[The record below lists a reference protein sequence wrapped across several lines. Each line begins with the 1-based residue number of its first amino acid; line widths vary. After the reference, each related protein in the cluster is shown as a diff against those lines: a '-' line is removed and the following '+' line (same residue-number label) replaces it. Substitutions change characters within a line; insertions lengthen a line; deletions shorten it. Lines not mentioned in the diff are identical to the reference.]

1 MNATGF
7 YVPAD
12 AKSLMVSMYGHDAAG
27 AVRPATQFGDP
38 TDPRTWPSG
47 GGGIISTAG
56 DYLRFAQMLANGGS
70 LEGHQYLSPV
80 TVDLMTHNQVAETA
94 MVDFWGAGS
103 TGLGYGLGVGV
114 ELDTRHASHAGYP
127 GDFSWGGVFDTHW
140 VASPRTGVVAVL
152 LTQTD
157 PYDADAT
164 RQRAANDDDMMNLVF
179 AAVSQATPKPGFDPM
194 AVLR

>member
-1 MNATGF
+1 
-7 YVPAD
+7 
-12 AKSLMVSMYGHDAAG
+12 MVTMYRHDAAG
-27 AVRPATQFGDP
+27 ALQAVAWPDDV
-38 TDPRTWPSG
+38 TDPRRWPSG
-47 GGGIISTAG
+47 GGGVISTAG

-114 ELDTRHASHAGYP
+114 EIDTRHATHAGYP

-152 LTQTD
+152 LTQSD
-157 PYDADAT
+157 PLGPDAT
-164 RQRAANDDDMMNLVF
+164 RQRAANDDDMMNLLF
-179 AAVSQATPKPGFDPM
+179 AAVTVAAAPRGDPM
-194 AVLR
+194 APQR